1 MLETALKILL
11 LLIAANAAPILAARA
26 LRSIADWPVDM
37 GLQLA
42 DGRPL
47 LGSSKTWRGLC
58 AALLLTSACSVWLGL
73 GYRFGLLVGALA
85 MLGDLLSSFIK
96 RRRGLAPSDQSL
108 GLDQLPES
116 ALPVAYAVLA
126 TDLPWW
132 WIIVLPLVF
141 SVLELV
147 VSRPLYWLKI
157 RKRPY

>member
-1 MLETALKILL
+1 MLETTGQILL
-11 LLIAANAAPILAARA
+11 LLVAANAAPILAARA
-26 LRSIADWPVDM
+26 LRSVAEWPVDM
-37 GLQLA
+37 GRQLA

-47 LGSSKTWRGLC
+47 FGSSKTWRGLC
-58 AALLLTSACSVWLGL
+58 AALVLTSACSAWLGL
-73 GYRFGLLVGALA
+73 GYRFGLLLAALA

-116 ALPVAYAVLA
+116 ALPAAYAVVA

-132 WIIVLPLVF
+132 WIIVLPLLF
-141 SVLELV
+141 ALLELV